1 MAISFKELRDAVKA
15 LNSME
20 IEDLNTLRSV
30 GVKRVILEQQF
41 IEEVERLAPNHE
53 DDFPDE
59 VVNVFNALI
68 ADGETD
74 SGDTEG
80 EGEGEEGEGEE
91 GEGEGE
97 GEGEEEGEYKDDY
110 KGKGK
115 GKSKGKGKGKA
126 KGKEVKTKDKSTPKA
141 KKESPRSRYGH
152 IQAAMSGQLDDAL
165 YDGGTVQ
172 EIMENLGIK
181 RARVMSHIKHLIN
194 DLSIGIEETEGDELN
209 DSHFKV
215 V

>member
-15 LNSME
+15 LNNME

-91 GEGEGE
+91 GEGEE
-97 GEGEEEGEYKDDY
+97 GEGEDEEEGEH
-110 KGKGK
+110 KGKG
-115 GKSKGKGKGKA
+115 KGKGKGKA
-126 KGKEVKTKDKSTPKA
+126 KGKAKGKEVKAKDKSTPKA

-152 IQAAMSGQLDDAL
+152 IQSAMSGQLDDAL
-165 YDGGTVQ
+165 FEGGTVQ
-172 EIMENLGIK
+172 EIMDDLGIK
-181 RARVMSHIKHLIN
+181 RARVMSHIKHLAN
-194 DLSIGIEETEGDELN
+194 DLSIAIEETEGDELN

-215 V
+215 Q